1 MAGAAAAAGS
11 ALSRLS
17 KLKNKLNRLHDHGT
31 GDKQMKRRTLLKS
44 TALALALAAGSLM
57 PQAFAP
63 APAVAQTKG
72 GTLNVI
78 VNPEPPILMLGLNQQ
93 GPTQYVA
100 GKIYE
105 SLLTYDTKLTPKPGL
120 AESWSISPD
129 GLVYS
134 FKLRSGVT
142 WHDGKPFT
150 AADVAFTADKFLR
163 ETHPRFRGLIA
174 RVAKIETPDDHSISF
189 TLKEP
194 FAPFI
199 MAFEVSTMPIVP
211 KHLYDG
217 TDFKTNPANQTPIG
231 TGPFKFKEWK
241 KGNYIHLVRND
252 AYWAGGKPYLDEI
265 YFRVIPDAA
274 SRALAY
280 ETGAVDVLRGG
291 DVENFDVERL
301 RALPQTEFTT
311 AGWEMF
317 APVNWMQVN
326 TTKAPMDD
334 KRFRQAM
341 MYAIDRKFIADNIWF
356 GLGKPATSPINSK
369 TLFHSTDVPKYDYN
383 PKKAIAL
390 LDEMGLKPDG
400 AKIRATLRMMPIPY
414 GEVWQ
419 RQAEYVRQQL
429 LQVGIK
435 VTMENVDAGAW
446 AQKVGEFDFDLTFNF
461 LYQYGDPA
469 LGVSRNYIST
479 NIVKGTPFGN
489 NGGYKNPKVD
499 ELFAQAASAV
509 SADERAKLYAEVQ
522 KILVDDLPIV
532 WLTEM
537 EFPTLYR
544 SKWKN
549 LVTTAIG
556 LNETFSDVYQA
567 K

>member
-1 MAGAAAAAGS
+1 
-11 ALSRLS
+11 
-17 KLKNKLNRLHDHGT
+17 
-31 GDKQMKRRTLLKS
+31 MKRRTMLKT
-44 TALALALAAGSLM
+44 TALALALAAGSLL
-57 PQAFAP
+57 PQAVAP
-63 APAVAQTKG
+63 TLAMAQTKG
-72 GTLNVI
+72 GTLNAI

-105 SLLTYDTKLTPKPGL
+105 SLLTYDTKLAPKPGL
-120 AESWSISPD
+120 AESWTISDD

-150 AADVAFTADKFLR
+150 SADVAFSADKFLR
-163 ETHPRFRGLIA
+163 ETHPRFRGLIQ
-174 RVAKIETPDDHSISF
+174 RVTKIDTPDDLSISF

-252 AYWAGGKPYLDEI
+252 AYWATGKPYLDEI

-317 APVNWMQVN
+317 APVNWLAVN

-334 KRFRQAM
+334 KRFRQAL
-341 MYAIDRKFIADNIWF
+341 MYAIDRKFIVDNIWF
-356 GLGKPATSPINSK
+356 GLGKPATSPVNSK
-369 TLFHSTDVPKYDYN
+369 TLFHSTDVPKYGYD

-400 AKIRATLRMMPIPY
+400 SKIRATLRMMPIPY

-435 VTMENVDAGAW
+435 VNMENVDAGAW

-469 LGVSRNYIST
+469 LGVARNYIST

-499 ELFAQAASAV
+499 ELFAQAANAV
-509 SADERAKLYAEVQ
+509 SAEERRKLYAEVQ
-522 KILVDDLPIV
+522 NILVDELPIV

-544 SKWKN
+544 AKWKN

-556 LNETFSDVYQA
+556 LNETFSDVYQT